1 MKLKLLGLDP
11 SLSNFG
17 IAKMTLDLTDRSLDL
32 DDLVLV
38 KTEPEQDKKKK
49 KAVRQNSLDL
59 ERGRILHD
67 ALIEHAQG
75 FQIAVAEVPVG
86 SQSARAMASYGVCI
100 GVLAACPIPMIQ
112 VTPSEVKMAG
122 FGVKTATKDE
132 MIEWALQTYP
142 AANWLRYAQNGK
154 TYKKGEP
161 SAANEHLADA
171 VAAVHAGILTDQFRQ
186 ATALMRGLKAA

>member
-11 SLSNFG
+11 SMSNFG
-17 IAKMTLDLTDRSLDL
+17 IAKMTLDLDDMALTL

-38 KTEPEQDKKKK
+38 KTEPEADKKKR

-67 ALIEHAQG
+67 ALIQHAQG
-75 FQIAVAEVPVG
+75 CQIAVAEVPVG

-100 GVLAACPIPMIQ
+100 GVLSACPIPMIQ
-112 VTPSEVKMAG
+112 VTPSEVKVAG
-122 FGVKTATKDE
+122 FGVKSATKDE

-142 AANWLRYAQNGK
+142 AGPWLMRKAAGQMVP
-154 TYKKGEP
+154 T
-161 SAANEHLADA
+161 AANEHLADA
-171 VAAVHAGILTDQFRQ
+171 VAAVHAGIHTDQFRQ

>member
-17 IAKMTLDLTDRSLDL
+17 IAKMTLDLTDMSLDL

-67 ALIEHAQG
+67 ALIVHAQG

-142 AANWLRYAQNGK
+142 AGPWLTRK
-154 TYKKGEP
+154 TQGQLVP
-161 SAANEHLADA
+161 IAANEHLADA

>member
-17 IAKMTLDLTDRSLDL
+17 IAKMTLDLTDMSVDV

-67 ALIEHAQG
+67 ALIEHAKG

-100 GVLAACPIPMIQ
+100 GVLAACPVPMIQ

-132 MIEWALQTYP
+132 MIEWAMQTYP
-142 AANWLRYAQNGK
+142 AAPWLMRKEKGK
-154 TYKKGEP
+154 LLP
-161 SAANEHLADA
+161 IAANEHLADA